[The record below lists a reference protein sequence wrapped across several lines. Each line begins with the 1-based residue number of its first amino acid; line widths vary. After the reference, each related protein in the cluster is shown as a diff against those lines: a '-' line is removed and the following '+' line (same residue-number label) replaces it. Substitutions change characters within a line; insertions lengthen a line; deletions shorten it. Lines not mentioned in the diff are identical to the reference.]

1 MTQPKRRL
9 HSRAG
14 ELANPAYDEQ
24 RSREDRS
31 PTVIAFALVAVVSM
45 LFGFVIGLFF

>member
-1 MTQPKRRL
+1 MTQPKRRQSL
-9 HSRAG
+9 AD
-14 ELANPAYDEQ
+14 ELATPAHEER
-24 RSREDRS
+24 RSSEDRS